1 MWTCNLEIYGLT
13 LRWKIQ
19 KRDFRRGMLSAPNS
33 PTQCAEAA
41 ASTALRRHLASI
53 HPVHHCLWVCA
64 QTQKQAHINVYS
76 KIPLTVLRFHSIFH
90 LVLFLFFGPLPWV
103 FCSCLF
109 APPPHPILQPY
120 CVLPLVVIAL
130 SAAWVFFTRLC
141 SIPRSQSPRLVPTTL
156 VYIFAAQKKCAKNT
170 LGRFRIA
177 ESDLGE
183 S

>member
-90 LVLFLFFGPLPWV
+90 LVPFLFFGPLPWV

-109 APPPHPILQPY
+109 APPPTQFSNPTAFSRLLLLHCLRLGYFLRACAPFHVPSLPVSFQQPWYISSPPKKSVRKIL
-120 CVLPLVVIAL
+120 
-130 SAAWVFFTRLC
+130 
-141 SIPRSQSPRLVPTTL
+141 
-156 VYIFAAQKKCAKNT
+156 
-170 LGRFRIA
+170 
-177 ESDLGE
+177 
-183 S
+183 